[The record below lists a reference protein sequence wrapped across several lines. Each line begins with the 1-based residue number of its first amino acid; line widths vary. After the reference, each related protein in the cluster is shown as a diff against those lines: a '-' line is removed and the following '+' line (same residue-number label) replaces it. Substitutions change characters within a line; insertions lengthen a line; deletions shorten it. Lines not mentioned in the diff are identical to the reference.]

1 LLKKKIG
8 RNERSPL
15 TDEEK
20 SRLENTFYKHL
31 TNFQRVH
38 RVIRSMYEIDDVY
51 EEMSRQFEF
60 INDEVNFLISS
71 QQDTIENLK
80 NYLEKEDNRK
90 K

>member
-1 LLKKKIG
+1 
-8 RNERSPL
+8 
-15 TDEEK
+15 
-20 SRLENTFYKHL
+20 
-31 TNFQRVH
+31 
-38 RVIRSMYEIDDVY
+38 MYEIDDVY

-80 NYLEKEDNRK
+80 NYLEKEENIK